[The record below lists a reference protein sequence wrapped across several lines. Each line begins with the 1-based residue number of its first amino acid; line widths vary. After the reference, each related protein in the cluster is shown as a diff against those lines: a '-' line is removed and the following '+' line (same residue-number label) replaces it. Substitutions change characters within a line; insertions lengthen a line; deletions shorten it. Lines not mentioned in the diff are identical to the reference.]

1 MNIQI
6 IKATKKDSLDLSV
19 MTGELLQEIMD
30 KINIKAFNFNQKETQ
45 KRAEELISKELYF
58 VFIAKDKNKSIGF
71 ISMYESYALYAE
83 GAYGTIPELYI
94 KKEYRSVNIGKLLL
108 EKAKEFAISKKWK
121 RLEVTTPPLPQFDR
135 TLSFYE
141 DNSFEI
147 AGGRKLKTDI
157 KLAETDNKYEETNN
171 LP

>member
-1 MNIQI
+1 MNIEI
-6 IKATKKDSLDLSV
+6 IKATTADSLDLSI
-19 MTGELLQEIMD
+19 MTGELLQEIMN
-30 KINIKAFNFNQKETQ
+30 KIDIKAFNFNQEETQ
-45 KRAEELISKELYF
+45 KRAEDLISKNLYF
-58 VFIAKDKNKSIGF
+58 VFIAKEKNKSIGF

-94 KKEYRSVNIGKLLL
+94 KEEYRSSNIGKLLL
-108 EKAKEFAISKKWK
+108 KKAKEFAVSKNWK
-121 RLEVTTPPLPQFDR
+121 RLEVTTPPLPEFDR

-141 DNSFEI
+141 NNSFEI

-157 KLAETDNKYEETNN
+157 KLVGIDNKYEETNN

>member
-1 MNIQI
+1 MRIRQ
-6 IKATKKDSLDLSV
+6 ATKKDSLDLSV
-19 MTGELLQEIMD
+19 MIGELLQEIMD

-83 GAYGTIPELYI
+83 GAYGTIPELYVSE
-94 KKEYRSVNIGKLLL
+94 EYRSLNIGKLLL
-108 EKAKEFAISKKWK
+108 EKAKEFAVSKNWK
-121 RLEVTTPPLPQFDR
+121 RLEVATPPLPQFDR

-141 DNSFEI
+141 NNSFEI
-147 AGGRKLKTDI
+147 TGGRKLKTDI
-157 KLAETDNKYEETNN
+157 QLAETDNKYEETNN

>member
-1 MNIQI
+1 MNIEI
-6 IKATKKDSLDLSV
+6 IKAIKKDSLDLSI
-19 MTGELLQEIMD
+19 MTGELLQEIIN
-30 KINIKAFNFNQKETQ
+30 KINIKAFNFNQDETR

-71 ISMYESYALYAE
+71 ISIYESYALYAE

-94 KKEYRSVNIGKLLL
+94 KPEYRSLNIGKLLL
-108 EKAKEFAISKKWK
+108 EKAKEFSISKNWK

-141 DNSFEI
+141 NNSFEI
-147 AGGRKLKTDI
+147 AGGRKLKADI
-157 KLAETDNKYEETNN
+157 KLAQTDNKHEETNN
-171 LP
+171 

>member
-1 MNIQI
+1 
-6 IKATKKDSLDLSV
+6 
-19 MTGELLQEIMD
+19 
-30 KINIKAFNFNQKETQ
+30 
-45 KRAEELISKELYF
+45 
-58 VFIAKDKNKSIGF
+58 
-71 ISMYESYALYAE
+71 MYESYALYAE

-94 KKEYRSVNIGKLLL
+94 KKEYRSLNIGKLLL
-108 EKAKEFAISKKWK
+108 KQAKEFAISKNWK

-157 KLAETDNKYEETNN
+157 ELGWTDNKS
-171 LP
+171 

>member
-1 MNIQI
+1 
-6 IKATKKDSLDLSV
+6 
-19 MTGELLQEIMD
+19 
-30 KINIKAFNFNQKETQ
+30 
-45 KRAEELISKELYF
+45 
-58 VFIAKDKNKSIGF
+58 
-71 ISMYESYALYAE
+71 MYESYALYAE

-94 KKEYRSVNIGKLLL
+94 RPEYRSLNIGKYLL
-108 EKAKEFAISKKWK
+108 EKTKKFATSKNWK

-141 DNSFEI
+141 NNSFEI

-157 KLAETDNKYEETNN
+157 KLAETDNKFEETNN

>member
-1 MNIQI
+1 MNIEI
-6 IKATKKDSLDLSV
+6 IKATENDSLDLSI

-45 KRAEELISKELYF
+45 NRAKDLISKNLYF

-83 GAYGTIPELYI
+83 GAYGTIPELYVRE
-94 KKEYRSVNIGKLLL
+94 EYRSLNIGKLLL
-108 EKAKEFAISKKWK
+108 EKAKEFAISKNWK

-141 DNSFEI
+141 NNSFEI
-147 AGGRKLKTDI
+147 SGGRKLKTDI
-157 KLAETDNKYEETNN
+157 EFDEADNKT
-171 LP
+171 

>member
-1 MNIQI
+1 MNIKI
-6 IKATKKDSLDLSV
+6 IKATENNSLDLSI

-30 KINIKAFNFNQKETQ
+30 KIDSKAFNFNKQETQ
-45 KRAEELISKELYF
+45 KRAEDLISKNLYF

-83 GAYGTIPELYI
+83 GGYGTIPELYI
-94 KKEYRSVNIGKLLL
+94 KKKYRSLNIGKLLL
-108 EKAKEFAISKKWK
+108 EKAKEFAISKNWK

-141 DNSFEI
+141 NNSFEI
-147 AGGRKLKTDI
+147 AGGRKLKTNI
-157 KLAETDNKYEETNN
+157 ELIRTDNKA
-171 LP
+171 

>member
-1 MNIQI
+1 MHIEI
-6 IKATKKDSLDLSV
+6 IKATNKDSFDLSI

-30 KINIKAFNFNQKETQ
+30 KINIKAFNFNQEETQ

-94 KKEYRSVNIGKLLL
+94 RPEYRSLNIGKLLL
-108 EKAKEFAISKKWK
+108 EKAKEFSISKNWK

-141 DNSFEI
+141 NNSFEI

-157 KLAETDNKYEETNN
+157 QLMEIDNKYKETNN